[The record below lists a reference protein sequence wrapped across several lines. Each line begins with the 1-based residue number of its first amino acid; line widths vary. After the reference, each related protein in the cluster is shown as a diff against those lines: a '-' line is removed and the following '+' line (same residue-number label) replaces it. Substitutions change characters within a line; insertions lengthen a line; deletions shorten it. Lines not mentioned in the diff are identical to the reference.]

1 MDKQQQIQEW
11 SRLYD
16 NPISEDEFKEICAN
30 LNGFFTTLKQWS
42 DDEERML
49 AQVPQLT
56 SKMQNFSIVG
66 TLVIEAAY
74 GKRDEKANVVK
85 TTLLKIR

>member
-11 SRLYD
+11 TRLYGR
-16 NPISEDEFKEICAN
+16 PISEDEFKEICAN

-49 AQVPQLT
+49 AENE
-56 SKMQNFSIVG
+56 QNNDKRSI
-66 TLVIEAAY
+66 
-74 GKRDEKANVVK
+74 
-85 TTLLKIR
+85 LLPSTP

>member
-49 AQVPQLT
+49 AE
-56 SKMQNFSIVG
+56 NG
-66 TLVIEAAY
+66 NDN
-74 GKRDEKANVVK
+74 KRG
-85 TTLLKIR
+85 LLLPSTAK